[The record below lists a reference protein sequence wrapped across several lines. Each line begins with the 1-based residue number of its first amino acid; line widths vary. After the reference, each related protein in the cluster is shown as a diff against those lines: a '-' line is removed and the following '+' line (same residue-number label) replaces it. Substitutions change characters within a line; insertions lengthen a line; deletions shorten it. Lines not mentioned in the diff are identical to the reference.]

1 MIIHIRMIYIQ
12 IEEVDVVVGGHSHTF
27 LYTGTPP
34 SVEEPEG
41 PYPTYVTQ
49 ASGKVVPVVQVYC
62 YTKYLGHLK
71 YAFHAFK
78 CKYSSLEI
86 LFKICTSLIPRLS
99 FDAEGEL
106 LTPVDGTGVSLADV
120 ILLDSSIPKDPM
132 IDEEMNYWREQLTEY
147 TTPLGETVVFLEK
160 RGWEESNIGD
170 VLTDS
175 MKVAFD
181 DTEKPAQMAFINNG
195 GIR

>member
-1 MIIHIRMIYIQ
+1 M
-12 IEEVDVVVGGHSHTF
+12 VVGGHSHTF

-34 SVEEPEG
+34 SVEEAEG

-49 ASGKVVPVVQVYC
+49 ASGKVVPVVQAYC
-62 YTKYLGHLK
+62 YSKYLGHLK
-71 YAFHAFK
+71 YVLSLLFSLK
-78 CKYSSLEI
+78 WLKYIFI
-86 LFKICTSLIPRLS
+86 LRLS

-147 TTPLGETVVFLEK
+147 STPLGESAVFLER
-160 RGWEESNIGD
+160 RGSEESNIGD
-170 VLTDS
+170 VITDS
-175 MKVAFD
+175 MRAAFD
-181 DTEKPAQMAFINNG
+181 DTEKPCHMAFLNNG
-195 GIR
+195 GIRLEK